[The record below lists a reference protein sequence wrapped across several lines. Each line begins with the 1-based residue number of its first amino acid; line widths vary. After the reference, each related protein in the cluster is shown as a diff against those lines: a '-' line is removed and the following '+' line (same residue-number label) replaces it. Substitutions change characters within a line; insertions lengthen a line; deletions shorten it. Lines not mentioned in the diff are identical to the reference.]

1 MSIISLLVPMSLMLG
16 LGFAFFFVKAVRSGL
31 FDDCETPAYRI
42 LDDGDLVVPA
52 TAAAGSG
59 DQNKLELEVQ
69 LEMKQL
75 KTKEVQTT

>member
-42 LDDGDLVVPA
+42 LDDGDIVAPA
-52 TAAAGSG
+52 TVVGSVE
-59 DQNKLELEVQ
+59 QNKLELEVQ
-69 LEMKQL
+69 LKVKQL

>member
-42 LDDGDLVVPA
+42 LDDGDLVAPIPV
-52 TAAAGSG
+52 AGG
-59 DQNKLELEVQ
+59 VEQNKPELEAQ
-69 LEMKQL
+69 LKIRQL
-75 KTKEVQTT
+75 KTKEVQAT